1 MNENNTTTV
10 DGAYAEG
17 TTIIFV
23 SGAMYANKT
32 IILEG

>member
-1 MNENNTTTV
+1 METTV
-10 DGAYAEG
+10 IEGAYVDG

-23 SGAMYANKT
+23 SGAMATGNT